1 MRHHFLFIFTNCSLV
16 AINHYRL
23 VRHFLVK
30 FLKLYKL
37 ACNQANRYFL
47 PVVLIIYIFFM
58 VSLIICDSYLLPC
71 ILPIDDKAFKHRKC
85 LFLFFYIHFY
95 VSRTSD
101 SVWLIIIWWMSEW
114 IMNESRL
121 FSAQCLC
128 SYCPCV
134 WDILALNSFRVDYL
148 PQMLLLLT
156 ALFER
161 NLFCIAMV
169 MNYFHMALAPLCFVL

>member
-16 AINHYRL
+16 AINHYLL

-37 ACNQANRYFL
+37 ASVTRYFCL
-47 PVVLIIYIFFM
+47 VVLSIYIYFM

-71 ILPIDDKAFKHRKC
+71 ILPIDDKAFKP
-85 LFLFFYIHFY
+85 FFFFFFFNIHFY

-114 IMNESRL
+114 IMNESCSFL
-121 FSAQCLC
+121 VLCLC

-134 WDILALNSFRVDYL
+134 WDICFLWIASVLIICLRCYF
-148 PQMLLLLT
+148 LLT